1 MKVELS
7 SSKYRLK
14 KQNLLQN
21 VNTMQGNLDESD
33 YLLKDYLAQEERDQ
47 ADDDLMATYSPLDMK
62 IKKEMALK
70 AQRQQRKKRTK
81 GPEVSAVMDAD
92 NDDLEFSDAA
102 AEEIQDAEEHE
113 EAEHKGGAD
122 TSQFMTSLMA
132 ARQPGFG
139 DGRSSFVD
147 KVLERSQAGAALKR
161 QMSAAARGQAQA
173 AGQFGGND
181 GADGSGQTGP
191 YLRPG
196 RGNQGAQEA
205 DQELEMKVI
214 SC

>member
-1 MKVELS
+1 
-7 SSKYRLK
+7 
-14 KQNLLQN
+14 
-21 VNTMQGNLDESD
+21 MQGNLDESD

-70 AQRQQRKKRTK
+70 AQKEQRKKRTK

-113 EAEHKGGAD
+113 QAGDLDG
-122 TSQFMTSLMA
+122 SQFMTSLMA
-132 ARQPGFG
+132 ARKQPGFG
-139 DGRSSFVD
+139 DGRSSFVE

-161 QMSAAARGQAQA
+161 QMSAAARGHALA
-173 AGQFGGND
+173 AGAGND
-181 GADGSGQTGP
+181 GGADGSGQTGP

-196 RGNQGAQEA
+196 RGNQGAQGG
-205 DQELEMKVI
+205 DQEQVEMKVI

>member
-1 MKVELS
+1 
-7 SSKYRLK
+7 
-14 KQNLLQN
+14 
-21 VNTMQGNLDESD
+21 MQGNLDESA

-47 ADDDLMATYSPLDMK
+47 HDDDLMATYSPLDMK
-62 IKKEMALK
+62 IKKELALK

-113 EAEHKGGAD
+113 EGGHLD
-122 TSQFMTSLMA
+122 GSQFMTSLMA
-132 ARQPGFG
+132 SRKPGFG
-139 DGRSSFVD
+139 DARSSFVE

-161 QMSAAARGQAQA
+161 QMSAAARGQALA
-173 AGQFGGND
+173 AGGND
-181 GADGSGQTGP
+181 GGADGSGQTGP

-196 RGNQGAQEA
+196 RGSQGGQGG